1 MDNLVKGYS
10 ERTIRALT
18 DCAAGRRDVV
28 IADDSK
34 SQCSINELR
43 RAGVEMGLEYV
54 NAVLNSDNG
63 KPTSHS
69 IFGRTLFDAMAAL
82 ELIENRKEG
91 RISRFEL
98 QAGLGKM
105 LGFGPS
111 EILEFGESEI
121 GMTCPC
127 DCCGGKQ

>member
-10 ERTIRALT
+10 DRTIRALT

-34 SQCSINELR
+34 SQCSIYELR

-54 NAVLNSDNG
+54 NAVLISDNG
-63 KPTSHS
+63 KPASHS
-69 IFGRTLFDAMAAL
+69 IFARTLREAAL
-82 ELIENRKEG
+82 ADKLIADRKKG
-91 RISRFEL
+91 LISRFEL

-111 EILEFGESEI
+111 EIIEFGESEI

-127 DCCGGKQ
+127 DCCGGEA

>member
-10 ERTIRALT
+10 DRIIRALT

-34 SQCSINELR
+34 SQCSIYELR

-54 NAVLNSDNG
+54 NAVLISDNG
-63 KPTSHS
+63 KPASHS
-69 IFGRTLFDAMAAL
+69 IFARTLREAAVADK
-82 ELIENRKEG
+82 LIADRKKG
-91 RISRFEL
+91 LIGRFEL
-98 QAGLGKM
+98 QIKLGKM
-105 LGFGPS
+105 LGYS
-111 EILEFGESEI
+111 LADAAEFGASRI
-121 GMTCPC
+121 GQTCPC

>member
-34 SQCSINELR
+34 SQCSIYELR

-54 NAVLNSDNG
+54 NAVLISDNG
-63 KPTSHS
+63 KPASHS
-69 IFGRTLFDAMAAL
+69 IFARTLREAAL
-82 ELIENRKEG
+82 ADKLIADRKKG
-91 RISRFEL
+91 LIGRFEL
-98 QAGLGKM
+98 QIRLGKM
-105 LGFGPS
+105 LGYS
-111 EILEFGESEI
+111 LADAAEFGASRI
-121 GMTCPC
+121 GQTCPC